1 LLVEHLV
8 WRNRGQCALQAGCI
22 GAVEK
27 EFLPESLGQFDI
39 FVIFLGRPFALATLL
54 AQVGGRGRED
64 TL

>member
-1 LLVEHLV
+1 VEHLV

-39 FVIFLGRPFALATLL
+39 FVIFF
-54 AQVGGRGRED
+54 E
-64 TL
+64 